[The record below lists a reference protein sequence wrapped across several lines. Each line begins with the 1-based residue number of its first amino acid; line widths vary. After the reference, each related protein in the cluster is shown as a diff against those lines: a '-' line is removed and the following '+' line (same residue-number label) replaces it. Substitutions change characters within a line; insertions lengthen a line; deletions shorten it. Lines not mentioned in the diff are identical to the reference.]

1 LTKIRITILVAL
13 TTSLG
18 YILALTDLSAFS
30 LYPVIGIFLLA
41 CGAAA
46 MNHYQERGTDIL
58 MDRTKGRP
66 IPSGNVSASFVI
78 TVAIVF
84 LLAGSA
90 VLFFKSSLLT
100 LYIGLF
106 TFLWYNVIYTPLKK
120 VMALA
125 IIPGS
130 LVGALPPMAGWAAAG
145 GSLTDDK
152 ILLIGAYFFVWQI
165 PHFWLLLLV
174 YGKDYDKGGFP
185 TLTNMLSQRQLIKI
199 TFTWILL
206 TIAVALSINFFG
218 ILNYY
223 ISNAMLMILCLW
235 MFVRS
240 VKFLDMTEDKKSFK
254 GMFISINIFTLLIIT
269 ILSVDKLVKL
279 FLE

>member
-46 MNHYQERGTDIL
+46 MNHYQERGTDVL

-152 ILLIGAYFFVWQI
+152 ILLIGAYFFIWQI

>member
-1 LTKIRITILVAL
+1 L

-152 ILLIGAYFFVWQI
+152 ILLIGAYFFIWQI

>member
-1 LTKIRITILVAL
+1 MTKIRITILVAL

-46 MNHYQERGTDIL
+46 MNHYQERGTDVL

-152 ILLIGAYFFVWQI
+152 ILLIGAYFFIWQI

-223 ISNAMLMILCLW
+223 ISNAMLVILCLW

>member
-1 LTKIRITILVAL
+1 MTKIRITILVAL

-46 MNHYQERGTDIL
+46 MNHYQERGTDVL

-152 ILLIGAYFFVWQI
+152 ILLIGAYFFIWQI

>member
-1 LTKIRITILVAL
+1 MTKIRITILVAL